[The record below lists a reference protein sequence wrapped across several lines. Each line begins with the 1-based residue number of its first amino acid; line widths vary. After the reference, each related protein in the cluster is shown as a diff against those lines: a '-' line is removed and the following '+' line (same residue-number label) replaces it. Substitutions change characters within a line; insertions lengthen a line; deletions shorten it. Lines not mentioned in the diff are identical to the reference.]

1 MSAYNGRVLVYG
13 ANGAQG
19 APVARA
25 LIERGT
31 PIRVVTRSAKTAA
44 QWQAAG
50 AEIAEA
56 DLNTG
61 AGLAEANR
69 GISAVFLQISA
80 SIPPKAILEQARQ
93 ALLAARD
100 VPQVIMT
107 TSSIIPPHPVGVT
120 TPDER
125 HRLPS
130 LAHEIV
136 PHAVVLSPT
145 LFLENFSQALRP
157 AVMQGVIALPV
168 PGDTPVAYISVEDQ
182 ARFVLAALDRPAI
195 QGQVYPIAGPEVTTG
210 TELAAKFSEA
220 LGRSVHYYEVDAAQF
235 GAQLVPFL
243 GEEVANA
250 IAEMYEYESK
260 EGAFL
265 LNPDLSRT
273 LRDLPVQLT
282 SINSWL
288 ASQEWR

>member
-1 MSAYNGRVLVYG
+1 MSAYTGRVLVYG

-44 QWQAAG
+44 HWQAAG

-93 ALLAARD
+93 TLLAARD
-100 VPQVIMT
+100 VPQVVMT

-120 TPDER
+120 TPDVR
-125 HRLPS
+125 HKLPR

-220 LGRSVHYYEVDAAQF
+220 LGQSVHYYEVDAVQF

-288 ASQEWR
+288 ASQEWQ